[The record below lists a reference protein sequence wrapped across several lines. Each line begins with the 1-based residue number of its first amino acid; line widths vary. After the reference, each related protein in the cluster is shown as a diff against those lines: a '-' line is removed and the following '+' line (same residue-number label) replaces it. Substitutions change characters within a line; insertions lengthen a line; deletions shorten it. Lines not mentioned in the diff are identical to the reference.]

1 MRFDHMKTD
10 LSIDEEEEQSYTE
23 KQGQYLAFIFYYT
36 KINGVP
42 PAQIDLQRYFA
53 VTPPTIHQ
61 MILQLEKKGL
71 ISRTPNTAR
80 SLKLRISEE
89 QLPRL
94 I

>member
-1 MRFDHMKTD
+1 MQTA
-10 LSIDEEEEQSYTE
+10 LSIDNEEIIYTE

-36 KINGVP
+36 KINGIP

-71 ISRTPNTAR
+71 ISRTPNSPR
-80 SLKLRISEE
+80 SLRICIPEE
-89 QLPRL
+89 KLPRL
-94 I
+94 K

>member
-10 LSIDEEEEQSYTE
+10 LSIDEEQSYTE

-94 I
+94 K

>member
-1 MRFDHMKTD
+1 LFHQ
-10 LSIDEEEEQSYTE
+10 SISQN
-23 KQGQYLAFIFYYT
+23 Q
-36 KINGVP
+36 
-42 PAQIDLQRYFA
+42 A

-94 I
+94 K

>member
-1 MRFDHMKTD
+1 MQTG
-10 LSIDEEEEQSYTE
+10 LSNDNEEIIYTE

-36 KINGVP
+36 KINGIP

-71 ISRTPNTAR
+71 IARTPNSPR
-80 SLKLRISEE
+80 SLRLCITEE
-89 QLPRL
+89 DLPRL
-94 I
+94 K

>member
-1 MRFDHMKTD
+1 MNIDM
-10 LSIDEEEEQSYTE
+10 SINKEEISYTE

-36 KINGVP
+36 KINGMP

-71 ISRTPNTAR
+71 ISRIPNAPR
-80 SLKLRISEE
+80 SLKLCIPEE

-94 I
+94 K